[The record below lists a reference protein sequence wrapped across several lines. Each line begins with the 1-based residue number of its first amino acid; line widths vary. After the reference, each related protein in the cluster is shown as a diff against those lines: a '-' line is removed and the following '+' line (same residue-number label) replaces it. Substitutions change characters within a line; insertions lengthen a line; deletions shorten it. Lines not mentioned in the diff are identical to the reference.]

1 MLVKDHYL
9 KFMGKKIFV
18 DITGDT
24 AIKAPFNFEMLE
36 KYKDYKIMAIEAY
49 TETTTR
55 EHDNAII
62 VEPVICLYI
71 MKEGTENE

>member
-24 AIKAPFNFEMLE
+24 AIKSPFNFETLE
-36 KYKDYKIMAIEAY
+36 KYNDYKIMAIEPY

-55 EHDNAII
+55 DNDNAII
-62 VEPVICLYI
+62 VEPVIWLYI
-71 MKEGTENE
+71 MKEGDKK